1 MAAKILL
8 LIEAKRAE
16 DEKKV
21 VNIARYY
28 EKAADMVIAAPPA
41 EKLKVMEETFNA
53 AVAPD
58 PAGCPTSVTDMHK
71 KMNKA
76 FDGVNAAATPDK
88 KEQVEAD
95 TLGKSL
101 IATVILEE
109 AQRAR
114 DEKKVVNIAR
124 SYEKA
129 ADMAIAAPP
138 AEKLKVMQE
147 AFNAA
152 VAPDPTGCPTID
164 KSFCETFSKIQEVY
178 KKVST
183 LIRAADAAIAAAPAE
198 TLKVMEEAFKAA
210 TVHPD
215 A

>member
-164 KSFCETFSKIQEVY
+164 KSFCETK
-178 KKVST
+178 
-183 LIRAADAAIAAAPAE
+183 AADAAIAAAPAE